1 MSISSRKPFVAVHV
15 GDSMRGKRRVLMN
28 RAEAKLSPETVARI
42 EDYRDFFA
50 AEMIEAARHLREFK
64 VNKEEF
70 YRR

>member
-1 MSISSRKPFVAVHV
+1 
-15 GDSMRGKRRVLMN
+15 MN

-70 YRR
+70 YRRWSAYSDFKRVQKLFKD